1 MRKLP
6 KRSIVLCRLLIGCF
20 SFNHSIFNLGLQP
33 NLKIMQQSV
42 FEHMQQMGHEQ
53 VVFCHDP
60 HSGLNAIIA
69 IHNTTLGPA
78 LGGTRLWNY
87 NSHGDAIIDALR
99 LSRGMTYK
107 AAISGLNLGGGKAV
121 IVADPSMKSEA
132 LWRRYGKFVDS
143 LNGKYITAED
153 VNTSARDM
161 EYIALETDHVTG
173 VPEYMGGS
181 GDPSPFTAYG
191 VFMGMKASAKK
202 VWGNDSLSG
211 KKVLVQGVGHVGQY
225 LVGHLIEEGA
235 KVYISDINNEKIRQ
249 TLDKFRTVEV
259 IDGTAIF
266 DTEIDIYAPC
276 ALGATVNTESINKM
290 KCPIIAGAANNQLA
304 DENIHGPMLVEKGV
318 LYAPDF
324 LINAGGLINVAAE
337 LDGYNRERV
346 MGNVEKI
353 YERTLDIFN
362 LSETEKI
369 HTQAAAMKIAE
380 KRLQD
385 IANVKARL

>member
-1 MRKLP
+1 
-6 KRSIVLCRLLIGCF
+6 
-20 SFNHSIFNLGLQP
+20 
-33 NLKIMQQSV
+33 
-42 FEHMQQMGHEQ
+42 MQQMGHEQ

-87 NSHGDAIIDALR
+87 NSHEDAIIDALR
-99 LSRGMTYK
+99 LSRGMSYK

-161 EYIALETDHVTG
+161 EYIALETEHVTG

-202 VWGNDSLSG
+202 
-211 KKVLVQGVGHVGQY
+211 
-225 LVGHLIEEGA
+225 
-235 KVYISDINNEKIRQ
+235 
-249 TLDKFRTVEV
+249 
-259 IDGTAIF
+259 
-266 DTEIDIYAPC
+266 
-276 ALGATVNTESINKM
+276 ALGSDTWWATS
-290 KCPIIAGAANNQLA
+290 
-304 DENIHGPMLVEKGV
+304 
-318 LYAPDF
+318 
-324 LINAGGLINVAAE
+324 
-337 LDGYNRERV
+337 
-346 MGNVEKI
+346 
-353 YERTLDIFN
+353 
-362 LSETEKI
+362 
-369 HTQAAAMKIAE
+369 
-380 KRLQD
+380 
-385 IANVKARL
+385 

>member
-1 MRKLP
+1 
-6 KRSIVLCRLLIGCF
+6 
-20 SFNHSIFNLGLQP
+20 
-33 NLKIMQQSV
+33 MQSSV
-42 FEHMQQMGHEQ
+42 FDLMQQMGHEQ
-53 VVFCHDP
+53 LVFCHDP
-60 HSGLNAIIA
+60 YSGLNAIIA

-87 NSHGDAIIDALR
+87 DSHQDAIVDALR

-121 IVADPSMKSEA
+121 IIGDAAKVKSEG

-161 EYIALETDHVTG
+161 EYISLETQHVTG

-191 VFMGMKASAKK
+191 VYVGMKASAKK

-225 LVGHLIEEGA
+225 LVGHLIEAGA
-235 KVYISDINNEKIRQ
+235 KVYISDINEAKI
-249 TLDKFRTVEV
+249 KETVEKYRSV
-259 IDGTAIF
+259 EVVEGSKIF
-266 DTEIDIYAPC
+266 DMEMDIYAPC
-276 ALGATVNTESINKM
+276 ALGATVNDESIAKL
-290 KCPIIAGAANNQLA
+290 KAPIIAGAANNQLA
-304 DENIHGPMLVEKGV
+304 DENIHGPALVQKGIV
-318 LYAPDF
+318 YAPDF
-324 LINAGGLINVAAE
+324 LINAGGLINVSAE

-353 YERTLDIFN
+353 YDRTLEIYN
-362 LSETEKI
+362 LAEKETI
-369 HTQAAAMKIAE
+369 HNQAAAIRLAENRLAAIASV
-380 KRLQD
+380 KSRL
-385 IANVKARL
+385 

>member
-1 MRKLP
+1 MPSALQ
-6 KRSIVLCRLLIGCF
+6 CF
-20 SFNHSIFNLGLQP
+20 SLGLHPQ
-33 NLKIMQQSV
+33 LKNMQQSV
-42 FEHMQQMGHEQ
+42 FDHMQQMGHEQ
-53 VVFCHDP
+53 LVFCHDP

-87 NSHGDAIIDALR
+87 NTHEEAIIDSLR

-121 IVADPSMKSEA
+121 IIGDAAKVKSEG
-132 LWRRYGKFVDS
+132 LWRRYGKFVNS

-161 EYIALETDHVTG
+161 EYISLETDFVTG

-202 VWGNDSLSG
+202 AWGSDSLSG

-225 LVGHLIEEGA
+225 LVGHLIEDGA
-235 KVYISDINNEKIRQ
+235 KVYISDINQEKIKQ
-249 TLDKFRTVEV
+249 TVDKFRSVEV
-259 IDGTAIF
+259 INNDDIF
-266 DTEIDIYAPC
+266 SKEFDIYAPC

-290 KCPIIAGAANNQLA
+290 KCPVIAGAANNQLA
-304 DENIHGPMLVEKGV
+304 DENIHGPMLIEKGI

-346 MGNVEKI
+346 MGNVNKI
-353 YERTLDIFN
+353 YDRTLEIYN
-362 LSETEKI
+362 VSETEKI
-369 HTQAAAMKIAE
+369 HTQAAAMKLAE
-380 KRLQD
+380 KRLSD

>member
-1 MRKLP
+1 M
-6 KRSIVLCRLLIGCF
+6 
-20 SFNHSIFNLGLQP
+20 QP
-33 NLKIMQQSV
+33 SV
-42 FEHMQQMGHEQ
+42 FDHMQQMGHEQ

-69 IHNTTLGPA
+69 IHNTTLGSA

-87 NSHGDAIIDALR
+87 NSHSEAIIDALR

-121 IVADPSMKSEA
+121 IVADPAMKSEA

-161 EYIALETDHVTG
+161 EYIALETEHVTG

-202 VWGNDSLSG
+202 VWGSDSLSG

-225 LVGHLIEEGA
+225 LVGHLIEDGA
-235 KVYISDINNEKIRQ
+235 KVFITDINAEKIKQ
-249 TLDKFRTVEV
+249 TVDKFRTVDV
-259 IDGTAIF
+259 VDGADIF
-266 DTEIDIYAPC
+266 DMEMDIYAPC
-276 ALGATVNTESINKM
+276 ALGATVNSESIGKM

-304 DENIHGPMLVEKGV
+304 DENVHGPMLIEKGI

-353 YERTLDIFN
+353 YERTLDIYS
-362 LSETEKI
+362 LSENEKL
-369 HTQAAAMKIAE
+369 HTQAAAMRIAE

-385 IANVKARL
+385 IANVKSRM

>member
-1 MRKLP
+1 M
-6 KRSIVLCRLLIGCF
+6 
-20 SFNHSIFNLGLQP
+20 
-33 NLKIMQQSV
+33 QSV
-42 FEHMQQMGHEQ
+42 FQHMQQLEHEQ

-60 HSGLNAIIA
+60 KSGLNAIIA

-87 NSHGDAIIDALR
+87 ASHEEGVIDALR

-121 IVADPSMKSEA
+121 IIGDASKIKSEA
-132 LWRRYGKFVDS
+132 LWRRYGKFVNS

-161 EYIALETDHVTG
+161 EYIAMETEHVTG

-191 VFMGMKASAKK
+191 VFVGMKASAKK
-202 VWGNDSLSG
+202 AWGHDDLSG

-225 LVGHLIEEGA
+225 LVGHLVQAGA
-235 KVYISDINNEKIRQ
+235 EVFIADISEVKLKETTDKFQKVKVINNN
-249 TLDKFRTVEV
+249 D
-259 IDGTAIF
+259 IF
-266 DTEIDIYAPC
+266 NMEMDIYAPC
-276 ALGATVNTESINKM
+276 ALGATVNSDSIGKM
-290 KCPIIAGAANNQLA
+290 KCQIIAGAANNQLEA
-304 DENIHGPMLVEKGV
+304 EDTHGPLLIEKGI

-324 LINAGGLINVAAE
+324 LINAGGLVNVSAE

-346 MGNVEKI
+346 MGQVEQI
-353 YERTLDIFN
+353 YDRTLEIFQ

-369 HTQAAAMKIAE
+369 HTQAAAMKIAQRRIDAIASVNS
-380 KRLQD
+380 RL
-385 IANVKARL
+385 

>member
-1 MRKLP
+1 
-6 KRSIVLCRLLIGCF
+6 
-20 SFNHSIFNLGLQP
+20 
-33 NLKIMQQSV
+33 MQQSV
-42 FEHMQQMGHEQ
+42 FDHMQQMGHEQ
-53 VVFCHDP
+53 LVFCHDP
-60 HSGLNAIIA
+60 HSGLNAIIG

-87 NSHGDAIIDALR
+87 NSHEEAIIDALR
-99 LSRGMTYK
+99 LSRGMTFK

-121 IVADPSMKSEA
+121 IIADPKQKSEA
-132 LWRRYGKFVDS
+132 LWRRYGKFVNS

-161 EYIALETDHVTG
+161 EYIALETSHVTG

-191 VFMGMKASAKK
+191 VFVGMKASAKK
-202 VWGNDSLSG
+202 MWGNDNLSG

-225 LVGHLIEEGA
+225 LVGHLVQEGA
-235 KVYISDINNEKIRQ
+235 KVYITDINQEKIKE
-249 TLDKFRTVEV
+249 TVEKFHTVEV
-259 IDGTAIF
+259 VDGAGIF
-266 DTEIDIYAPC
+266 DMDIDIYAPC
-276 ALGATVNTESINKM
+276 ALGATVNSESIAKM
-290 KCPIIAGAANNQLA
+290 KCAIIAGAANNQLA
-304 DENIHGPMLVEKGV
+304 DENTHGAELIKKGI

-353 YERTLDIFN
+353 YDRTLDIYH

-369 HTQAAAMKIAE
+369 HTQAAAIRIAE
-380 KRLQD
+380 KRLHD

>member
-1 MRKLP
+1 
-6 KRSIVLCRLLIGCF
+6 
-20 SFNHSIFNLGLQP
+20 
-33 NLKIMQQSV
+33 MQQSV
-42 FEHMQQMGHEQ
+42 FEYMQQMGHEQ
-53 VVFCHDP
+53 LVFCHDP

-87 NSHGDAIIDALR
+87 NSHQDAIVDALR

-121 IVADPSMKSEA
+121 IIGDAANIKSEA
-132 LWRRYGKFVDS
+132 LWRRYGKFVNS

-161 EYIALETDHVTG
+161 EYISLETDFVTG

-191 VFMGMKASAKK
+191 VFVGMKAAAKK
-202 VWGNDSLSG
+202 VWGNDSLAG
-211 KKVLVQGVGHVGQY
+211 KRVLVQGVGHVGQY

-235 KVYISDINNEKIRQ
+235 RVSVSDINEAKIRQ
-249 TLDKFRTVEV
+249 TTDKFHGIEV
-259 IDGTAIF
+259 IDGDAIF
-266 DTEIDIYAPC
+266 DKEFDIYAPC
-276 ALGATVNTESINKM
+276 ALGATVNNDSIGKM

-304 DENIHGPMLVEKGV
+304 DENVHGPMLIEKGI

-324 LINAGGLINVAAE
+324 LINAGGLINVSAE

-353 YERTLDIFN
+353 YDRTLEIFN
-362 LSETEKI
+362 LSDSEKM
-369 HTQAAAMKIAE
+369 HTQAAAMKLAE

>member
-1 MRKLP
+1 
-6 KRSIVLCRLLIGCF
+6 
-20 SFNHSIFNLGLQP
+20 
-33 NLKIMQQSV
+33 MQQSV

-87 NSHGDAIIDALR
+87 GSHNDAIIDALR

-121 IVADPSMKSEA
+121 IVADPSQKSEA

-161 EYIALETDHVTG
+161 EYIALETQHVTG

-191 VFMGMKASAKK
+191 VFVGMKASAKK

-211 KKVLVQGVGHVGQY
+211 KKVVVQGVGHVGQY

-235 KVYISDINNEKIRQ
+235 KVYITDINEAKLKE
-249 TLDKFRTVEV
+249 TVEKFRTVEV
-259 IDGTAIF
+259 IEGSKLF
-266 DTEIDIYAPC
+266 DMDMDVYAPC
-276 ALGATVNTESINKM
+276 ALGATLNTESINKM

-304 DENIHGPMLVEKGV
+304 DENVHGSMLIEKGII
-318 LYAPDF
+318 YAPDF

-346 MGNVEKI
+346 MGNVNKI
-353 YERTLDIFN
+353 YDRTLDIFQ
-362 LSETEKI
+362 LSETDKI
-369 HTQAAAMKIAE
+369 HTQAAAIKIAE
-380 KRLQD
+380 KRLMD

>member
-1 MRKLP
+1 MP
-6 KRSIVLCRLLIGCF
+6 
-20 SFNHSIFNLGLQP
+20 
-33 NLKIMQQSV
+33 QSV
-42 FEHMQQMGHEQ
+42 FDHMQQMGHEQ
-53 VVFCHDP
+53 LVFCHDP

-87 NSHGDAIIDALR
+87 NSHEDAIIDALR

-121 IVADPSMKSEA
+121 LIGDAATIKSES
-132 LWRRYGKFVDS
+132 LWRRYGKFVNS

-153 VNTSARDM
+153 VNTSAPDM
-161 EYIALETDHVTG
+161 EHIALETEFVTG

-191 VFMGMKASAKK
+191 VFMGMKAAAKK
-202 VWGNDSLSG
+202 TWGNDSLAG
-211 KKVLVQGVGHVGQY
+211 KKVLVQGAGHVGQY

-235 KVYISDINNEKIRQ
+235 KVYLNDINQEKIKQ
-249 TLDKFRTVEV
+249 TVEKFRSVEV
-259 IDGTAIF
+259 VPSNDIF
-266 DTEIDIYAPC
+266 NLDMDIYAPC
-276 ALGATVNTESINKM
+276 ALGATVNTESIAKM

-304 DENIHGPMLVEKGV
+304 DENVHGPMLIEKGI

-324 LINAGGLINVAAE
+324 LINAGGLINVSAE

-353 YERTLDIFN
+353 YNRTLEIFA
-362 LSETEKI
+362 LSEKEKI
-369 HTQAAAMKIAE
+369 HTQAAAIRIAE
-380 KRLQD
+380 KRLSD

>member
-1 MRKLP
+1 
-6 KRSIVLCRLLIGCF
+6 
-20 SFNHSIFNLGLQP
+20 
-33 NLKIMQQSV
+33 MQRSV

-53 VVFCHDP
+53 LVFCHDP
-60 HSGLNAIIA
+60 NSGLNAIIA

-87 NSHGDAIIDALR
+87 DSHEDAVVDALR

-121 IVADPSMKSEA
+121 IVGDASKIKSEG

-161 EYIALETDHVTG
+161 EYISLETDFVTG

-191 VFMGMKASAKK
+191 VFVGMKASAKK
-202 VWGNDSLSG
+202 VWGNDSLAG

-225 LVGHLIEEGA
+225 LVGHLIEDGA
-235 KVYISDINNEKIRQ
+235 KVYISDINETKIQQ
-249 TLDKFRTVEV
+249 TLEKFRSVEV
-259 IDGTAIF
+259 VAGNAIF
-266 DTEIDIYAPC
+266 DMEMDIYAPC
-276 ALGATVNTESINKM
+276 ALGATVNTESIEKM

-304 DENIHGPMLVEKGV
+304 DENVHGPMLVKKGI

-324 LINAGGLINVAAE
+324 LINAGGLINVSAE
-337 LDGYNRERV
+337 LDGYNRDRV
-346 MGNVEKI
+346 MKNVEKI
-353 YERTLDIFN
+353 YDRTLEIFDRAD
-362 LSETEKI
+362 SEKI
-369 HTQAAAMKIAE
+369 HTQSAAMQLAE
-380 KRLQD
+380 KRLAD
-385 IANVKARL
+385 IANVKSRL

>member
-1 MRKLP
+1 MP
-6 KRSIVLCRLLIGCF
+6 QSI
-20 SFNHSIFNLGLQP
+20 
-33 NLKIMQQSV
+33 
-42 FEHMQQMGHEQ
+42 FEHMQQMEHEQ
-53 VVFCHDP
+53 LVFCHDP

-87 NSHGDAIIDALR
+87 NSHEDAVVDALR

-121 IVADPSMKSEA
+121 IVADPAMKSEA

-161 EYIALETDHVTG
+161 EYISLETEFVTG

-181 GDPSPFTAYG
+181 GDPSPYTAYG
-191 VFMGMKASAKK
+191 VFIGMKASASK
-202 VWGNDSLSG
+202 VWGNDSLAG

-225 LVGHLIEEGA
+225 LVGHLVKEGA
-235 KVYISDINNEKIRQ
+235 KVMITDIDAGKIKQ
-249 TLDKFRTVEV
+249 TVDQHRNVEV
-259 IDGTAIF
+259 VDGKNIF
-266 DTEIDIYAPC
+266 DLDMDIYAPC
-276 ALGATVNTESINKM
+276 ALGATVNDECISRLKAA
-290 KCPIIAGAANNQLA
+290 IIAGAANNQLA
-304 DENIHGPMLVEKGV
+304 DENVHGPALIEKGIV
-318 LYAPDF
+318 YAPDF

-337 LDGYNRERV
+337 LETYNADRV
-346 MGNVEKI
+346 KGNVEKI
-353 YERTLDIFN
+353 YDRTLEILR
-362 LSETEKI
+362 LSDKEKI

-385 IANVKARL
+385 IASVKARL

>member
-1 MRKLP
+1 
-6 KRSIVLCRLLIGCF
+6 
-20 SFNHSIFNLGLQP
+20 
-33 NLKIMQQSV
+33 
-42 FEHMQQMGHEQ
+42 
-53 VVFCHDP
+53 
-60 HSGLNAIIA
+60 
-69 IHNTTLGPA
+69 
-78 LGGTRLWNY
+78 
-87 NSHGDAIIDALR
+87 
-99 LSRGMTYK
+99 MTFK

-121 IVADPSMKSEA
+121 IIADPKQKSEA

-161 EYIALETDHVTG
+161 EYIQLETSHVTG

-191 VFMGMKASAKK
+191 VFVGMKASAKK
-202 VWGNDSLSG
+202 MWGNDSLNG

-225 LVGHLIEEGA
+225 LVGHLIEEGT
-235 KVYISDINNEKIRQ
+235 KVFITDINQEKIKE
-249 TLDKFRTVEV
+249 TVDKFRTVEV
-259 IDGTAIF
+259 VDGATIF
-266 DTEIDIYAPC
+266 DMDIDIYAPC
-276 ALGATVNTESINKM
+276 ALGATVNSESITKM

-304 DENIHGPMLVEKGV
+304 DENIHGPELIKKGI

-353 YERTLDIFN
+353 YDRTLDIYQ
-362 LSETEKI
+362 LSENENI
-369 HTQAAAMKIAE
+369 HTQAAAMRIAE

>member
-1 MRKLP
+1 M
-6 KRSIVLCRLLIGCF
+6 
-20 SFNHSIFNLGLQP
+20 QP
-33 NLKIMQQSV
+33 SV
-42 FEHMQQMGHEQ
+42 FDLVQQMGHEQ

-87 NSHGDAIIDALR
+87 DSHQDAVVDALR
-99 LSRGMTYK
+99 LSRGMTFK

-121 IVADPSMKSEA
+121 IIGDAAKVKSEG
-132 LWRRYGKFVDS
+132 LWRRYGKFVNS

-161 EYIALETDHVTG
+161 EYISLETEHVTG

-191 VFMGMKASAKK
+191 VFVGMKASAKK
-202 VWGNDSLSG
+202 VWGNDSLAG

-235 KVYISDINNEKIRQ
+235 KVYISDINNEKIKQ
-249 TLDKFRTVEV
+249 TVDKYRSVEV
-259 IDGTAIF
+259 VDGDKIF
-266 DTEIDIYAPC
+266 DMEMDIYAPC
-276 ALGATVNTESINKM
+276 ALGATVNSESIAKM

-304 DENIHGPMLVEKGV
+304 DENVHGPALVAKGIV
-318 LYAPDF
+318 YAPDF
-324 LINAGGLINVAAE
+324 LINAGGLINVSAE

-353 YERTLDIFN
+353 YDRTLEIYK
-362 LSETEKI
+362 LSETDNI
-369 HTQAAAMKIAE
+369 HAQAAAMKLAE
-380 KRLQD
+380 KRLAD